1 MELFNSAFFS
11 NFFLTEIQIIRVL
24 YIYNSFIHGRC
35 KDKVKYDK
43 CDKYWSSL
51 YRSRLDNIQYRYG
64 KNITQ
69 YGISKI

>member
-1 MELFNSAFFS
+1 MD
-11 NFFLTEIQIIRVL
+11 
-24 YIYNSFIHGRC
+24 GRC

-43 CDKYWSSL
+43 CDEYWSSL

-64 KNITQ
+64 KNITR

>member
-1 MELFNSAFFS
+1 MC
-11 NFFLTEIQIIRVL
+11 
-24 YIYNSFIHGRC
+24 YIYIYIYTIFICRSSFIDGRC

-43 CDKYWSSL
+43 CDEYWSSL

-64 KNITQ
+64 KNITR